1 MAVRVGTEAGGSLKL
16 ASSTYS
22 TGPGWVGK
30 HHRLD
35 FCPPL
40 LFWSMSLPLTHK
52 VAVEVAMLVCTVLSI
67 GWYAGYGD
75 WFRGQHLTRA
85 KANGLLSLRLGHEL
99 WAVEAIFFFFF

>member
-52 VAVEVAMLVCTVLSI
+52 VAVEVAMFALCSRLVGMLATVI
-67 GWYAGYGD
+67 GSGVS
-75 WFRGQHLTRA
+75 T
-85 KANGLLSLRLGHEL
+85 
-99 WAVEAIFFFFF
+99 